1 MELLAPAG
9 NYNIAKSVINAGAD
23 AVYLGGQRFNAR
35 IYAGNLS
42 QEELLDI
49 LDYAHDF
56 KRKIYLTVNTL
67 HLEKE
72 MGDDLHEYLEP
83 LYKHGLDAVIVQDFG
98 VVKYIKEHFP
108 KMEIHGST
116 QMTINTAYGAK
127 GLYDY
132 GLTRV
137 VLPRELSLDEI
148 KAIHDATLIELEV
161 FIHGALCYCYSGQCL
176 MSSFLGGRSGNR
188 GACAQPCRLP
198 YEVYSD
204 DGIKLSQ
211 KGPHILSLKDSNASN
226 LLGNLMDA
234 GVTSLKIEGRMKQ
247 MEYAVGV
254 VSVYRKLL
262 DRLYENPD
270 RFEVWNVEKERLY
283 ALGNRSGFTDSYLK
297 GTKGPNMITFSSPS
311 HEKGEIETVIP
322 EDLKLEI
329 KAKASLIV
337 GKKAKLT
344 LLYENIEVSEEGS
357 EVLIA
362 ENRPLSKEDC
372 LSKLNAF
379 GNTPFTVKNFEIE
392 LSDDAFYQA
401 KALKDLRRNAV
412 DKLISLIR
420 EGYYRWKSMTSL

>member
-9 NYNIAKSVINAGAD
+9 NFDIAKSVINAGAD

-35 IYAGNLS
+35 IFAGNLS
-42 QEELLDI
+42 QDEICTI

-56 KRKIYLTVNTL
+56 GRKIYLTVNTL

-72 MGDDLHEYLEP
+72 MGDDLYDYLLP
-83 LYKHGLDAVIVQDFG
+83 LYKRGLDAVIVQDFG
-98 VVKYIKEHFP
+98 VVKFIKENFP

-116 QMTINTAYGAK
+116 QMTVNTAYGAK
-127 GLYDY
+127 GLFDY

-148 KAIHDATLIELEV
+148 KAIHDKTPVELEV

-198 YEVYSD
+198 YEVLSE
-204 DGIKLSQ
+204 DGSKINQ
-211 KGPHILSLKDSNASN
+211 KGPHVLSLKDSNASN

-247 MEYAVGV
+247 ADYAVGV
-254 VSVYRKLL
+254 VSLYRKLL

-270 RFEVWNVEKERLY
+270 RYEVWDVEKQRFY
-283 ALGNRSGFTDSYLK
+283 DLGNRSGFTDAYLLGK
-297 GTKGPNMITFSSPS
+297 KGPNMVTFASPS
-311 HEKGEIETVIP
+311 HEKGDVNTVMP
-322 EDLKLEI
+322 EDLKLKI
-329 KAKASLIV
+329 KAKAKLIV
-337 GKKAKLT
+337 GSPAELVLSYGDT
-344 LLYENIEVSEEGS
+344 SVSVTNDEVQAS
-357 EVLIA
+357 L
-362 ENRPLSKEDC
+362 NRPLSKEDC

-379 GNTPFTVKNFEIE
+379 GNTPFEVTEFELE
-392 LSDDAFYQA
+392 LGDNAFYQA
-401 KALKDLRRNAV
+401 KALKDLRREAAK
-412 DKLISLIR
+412 KLIDIIR
-420 EGYYRWKSMTSL
+420 EGYYR

>member
-42 QEELLDI
+42 QEELCDI

-56 KRKIYLTVNTL
+56 NRKIYLTVNTL

-72 MGDDLHEYLEP
+72 MGDDLYDYLLP
-83 LYKHGLDAVIVQDFG
+83 LYQHGLDAVIVQDFG
-98 VVKYIKEHFP
+98 VVKFIKEHFP

-137 VLPRELSLDEI
+137 VLPRELSLQEI
-148 KAIHDATLIELEV
+148 KNIHDATPIELEV

-198 YEVYSD
+198 YEVYSK
-204 DGIKLSQ
+204 DGKRIPQ
-211 KGPHILSLKDSNASN
+211 KGPHILSLKDSNAAS

-247 MEYAVGV
+247 QEYAVGV
-254 VSVYRKLL
+254 VQVYRKLL
-262 DRLYENPD
+262 DRLDENPD
-270 RFEVWNVEKERLY
+270 RFEVWDVEKERLF

-297 GTKGPNMITFSSPS
+297 GQKGPAMVTFKSPS
-311 HEKGEIETVIP
+311 HEKGEVSVVIP
-322 EDLKLEI
+322 DDMKI
-329 KAKASLIV
+329 SISAKASLIV
-337 GKKAKLT
+337 GQPAVLT
-344 LLYENIEVSEEGS
+344 LCYESNEVTVTGDI
-357 EVLIA
+357 VTKA
-362 ENRPLSKEDC
+362 QNRPLTKDDC

-379 GNTPFTVKNFEIE
+379 GNTPFIVDKFDVE
-392 LSDDAFYQA
+392 LSDNAFYQA
-401 KALKDLRRNAV
+401 KALKDLRRSAV
-412 DKLISLIR
+412 NDLMQIIR
-420 EGYYRWKSMTSL
+420 EGYYR

>member
-35 IYAGNLS
+35 IYAGNLC

-204 DGIKLSQ
+204 DVRTSYSLRHSFSFFYIPYRHLL
-211 KGPHILSLKDSNASN
+211 ILS
-226 LLGNLMDA
+226 
-234 GVTSLKIEGRMKQ
+234 R
-247 MEYAVGV
+247 
-254 VSVYRKLL
+254 
-262 DRLYENPD
+262 
-270 RFEVWNVEKERLY
+270 
-283 ALGNRSGFTDSYLK
+283 
-297 GTKGPNMITFSSPS
+297 
-311 HEKGEIETVIP
+311 
-322 EDLKLEI
+322 
-329 KAKASLIV
+329 
-337 GKKAKLT
+337 
-344 LLYENIEVSEEGS
+344 
-357 EVLIA
+357 A
-362 ENRPLSKEDC
+362 E
-372 LSKLNAF
+372 
-379 GNTPFTVKNFEIE
+379 
-392 LSDDAFYQA
+392 
-401 KALKDLRRNAV
+401 
-412 DKLISLIR
+412 
-420 EGYYRWKSMTSL
+420 SM